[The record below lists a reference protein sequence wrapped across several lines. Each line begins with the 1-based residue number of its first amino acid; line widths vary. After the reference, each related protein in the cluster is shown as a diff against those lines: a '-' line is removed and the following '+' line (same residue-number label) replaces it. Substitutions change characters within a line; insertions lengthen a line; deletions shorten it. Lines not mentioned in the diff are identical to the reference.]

1 MNLVDFEAH
10 LKAENYD
17 QRVVWERLPGYA
29 LGEHQHAFDA
39 CGFITAGDF
48 TLVVDGVT
56 TNYAAGEVF
65 RLSAGVPHHESV
77 GSSGAHY
84 VVGRRTVA
92 SA

>member
-1 MNLVDFEAH
+1 MNLDEFEAH
-10 LKAENYD
+10 LTAENYNE
-17 QRVVWERLPGYA
+17 RVSLVRLPGYA

-39 CGFITAGDF
+39 CALVTEGDF

-56 TNYAAGEVF
+56 TNYAVGEVF
-65 RLSAGVPHHESV
+65 RLSAGVLHHESV

-84 VVGRRTVA
+84 LVGRRSVA

>member
-39 CGFITAGDF
+39 CALVTEGDF

-56 TNYAAGEVF
+56 TNYAAGEIF
-65 RLSAGVPHHESV
+65 RLPAGTLHHESA
-77 GSSGAHY
+77 GLSGARY
-84 VVGRRTVA
+84 VVGRRMVA
-92 SA
+92 GA

>member
-39 CGFITAGDF
+39 CALVTEGDF
-48 TLVVDGVT
+48 T
-56 TNYAAGEVF
+56 
-65 RLSAGVPHHESV
+65 
-77 GSSGAHY
+77 
-84 VVGRRTVA
+84 
-92 SA
+92 